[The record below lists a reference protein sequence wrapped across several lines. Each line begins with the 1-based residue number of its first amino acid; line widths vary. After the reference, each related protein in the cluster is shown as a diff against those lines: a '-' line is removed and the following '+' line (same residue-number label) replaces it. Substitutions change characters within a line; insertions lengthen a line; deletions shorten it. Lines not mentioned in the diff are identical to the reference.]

1 MAYRWVKTAFPQH
14 MVRQLFE
21 TIWRVD
27 KLTAEMVIPEDGA
40 DDRQNM
46 SEY

>member
-1 MAYRWVKTAFPQH
+1 MKTAFPQH
-14 MVRQLFE
+14 MVQQLFE

-27 KLTAEMVIPEDGA
+27 KLTVEMVLPVDGA
-40 DDRQNM
+40 NDNQNV